1 MRPATYVDDGERTDG
16 DDNAERTAG
25 DECVDHGEQMA
36 GGDDGEPTA
45 DSNEASSVCMCVSDG
60 WIDE

>member
-16 DDNAERTAG
+16 DDNDERTAG
-25 DECVDHGEQMA
+25 DECVDDGERMA
-36 GGDDGEPTA
+36 GGDDGEQTA
-45 DSNEASSVCMCVSDG
+45 GGNEASSVCMCVSDG